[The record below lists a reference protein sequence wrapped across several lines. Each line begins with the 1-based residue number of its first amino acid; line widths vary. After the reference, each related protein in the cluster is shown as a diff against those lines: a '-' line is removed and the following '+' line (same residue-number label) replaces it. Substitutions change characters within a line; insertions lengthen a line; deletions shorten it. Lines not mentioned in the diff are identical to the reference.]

1 MPRSPF
7 DTVAKAGEYM
17 KREELGRRVR
27 SDEDVAALVRA
38 VEHGFAVGRS
48 AKLAFA
54 LSDILDPLLKVRDD
68 AFDPGKLPHE
78 DPALRAMAELGRA
91 AWGFV
96 SASRALLDAAPSVR
110 GPADEFRRLPTQN
123 AFWQSWRRTLVSEA
137 QMMCVAADQTANALG
152 IARVEPM
159 EMEALTIIA
168 GVRPVQTELTEEG
181 RSTDAWK
188 NLLDKVREDL
198 VGALAKNA

>member
-1 MPRSPF
+1 MPKSPF
-7 DTVAKAGEYM
+7 ETVEQARDYM
-17 KREELGRRVR
+17 KRQEHGRRLR
-27 SDEDVAALVRA
+27 SEEDVTALVRA

-54 LSDILDPLLKVRDD
+54 LSDILDPLLKTRDD
-68 AFDPGKLPHE
+68 AFAPGQLPH
-78 DPALRAMAELGRA
+78 DAPALRAMAELGRA

-96 SASRALLDAAPSVR
+96 CASRALLDAAPSVR
-110 GPADEFRRLPTQN
+110 GPADEFRRLPAQN

-137 QMMCVAADQTANALG
+137 QMMCVAADQTTKALG
-152 IARVEPM
+152 IERVEPM
-159 EMEALTIIA
+159 EMEALTIVA

-198 VGALAKNA
+198 VGALANNA